1 MKKKYFFLVT
11 TFLLLQ
17 YLQLMG
23 QQTLSHQNQSPPV
36 NPGYAFTRG
45 MNVDCADKILIDI
58 SNGNNLKFLQLN
70 EYIRKNFIKY
80 IVLSG
85 LEHSNIFGNP
95 TMESVL
101 KSFIYKVRITFPG
114 IQIGI
119 SGSDSGYFQAT
130 GPVSVPTQFAANCF
144 PKGTLNNYNNLNQ
157 ALNDAGP
164 FLINLKKS
172 ELCKFFYRASQFG
185 INAEASKNISA
196 CKTSFDAFYIEY
208 RYWNRTTSLAAM
220 QNEFSNYK
228 TILSVLQIL
237 KCSYGCVRNIDSE
250 FLPTEIFN
258 LQGWTA
264 IDQITDADP
273 LADRLII
280 PSFTSNAGGTYD
292 QVCKTLHFLSDRFS
306 KPNSKIFI
314 ELNAESSSFN
324 YCNSSQIPNNYL
336 GDFLNGTVTPSGN
349 MYSAEKM
356 FLNKF
361 NNIDYMCSLCSCRPY
376 NDNHYNYS
384 NTYGNSLVGVIWT
397 PYTMLNDHS
406 LFREQEK
413 PTLEI
418 VESKPILFQI
428 IDINGRIKNYK
439 SQEEIFSSTTNNS
452 ITEGIYFIKIVYDD
466 GKQDIRKIFINSR

>member
-1 MKKKYFFLVT
+1 MKKKYLCIII

-17 YLQLMG
+17 NLQILG

-36 NPGYAFTRG
+36 NPGYPFTRG
-45 MNVDCADKILIDI
+45 INVDCADKILVDI

-70 EYIRKNFIKY
+70 EYIRKNFIRY

-95 TMESVL
+95 SMEAVL

-119 SGSDSGYFQAT
+119 SGSDSGYFQT
-130 GPVSVPTQFAANCF
+130 TEPVLVPNQFAANCY
-144 PKGTLNNYNNLNQ
+144 PKGTINNFNSINQ
-157 ALNDAGP
+157 AFNDAGP

-172 ELCKFFYRASQFG
+172 ELCKFFYRAAQFG
-185 INAEASKNISA
+185 INAEASKNTLV
-196 CKTSFDAFYIEY
+196 CKTTFDAFYLEY
-208 RYWNRTTSLAAM
+208 RYWNKTFSLAAM

-237 KCSYGCVRNIDSE
+237 KCAYGCIRFIDTE
-250 FLPTEIFN
+250 FLPTEIYN

-280 PSFTSNAGGTYD
+280 PSFTSNAAGTFD

-314 ELNAESSSFN
+314 ELNAESRSFN
-324 YCNSSQIPNNYL
+324 YCNSSQIPNNFL
-336 GDFLNGTVTPSGN
+336 GDFLNGTVTQSGN
-349 MYSAEKM
+349 MYSVEKM
-356 FLNKF
+356 FLNKL
-361 NNIDYMCSLCSCRPY
+361 NDIDYMCLSCSCRPY
-376 NDNHYNYS
+376 NDNHYNYL
-384 NTYGNSLVGVIWT
+384 NTSGNSLVGVIWT
-397 PYTMLNDHS
+397 PYTMLNDHN

-413 PTLEI
+413 KR
-418 VESKPILFQI
+418 VEFVERKPILFQL

-439 SQEEIFSSTTNNS
+439 TQEEISGLATNNS
-452 ITEGIYFIKIVYDD
+452 IADGMYFIKIVYAD
-466 GKQDIRKIFINSR
+466 GKQEIRKTFINSR

>member
-1 MKKKYFFLVT
+1 MKKKYFYIVI
-11 TFLLLQ
+11 TFLLL
-17 YLQLMG
+17 LTIQLLG
-23 QQTLSHQNQSPPV
+23 QQTLSHQNQSPTV
-36 NPGYAFTRG
+36 NPDYPFTRG

-70 EYIRKNFIKY
+70 EYIRKNYIKY

-95 TMESVL
+95 SMEAVL

-114 IQIGI
+114 IKIGV

-130 GPVSVPTQFAANCF
+130 GPITIPPQFGANCF
-144 PKGTLNNYNNLNQ
+144 PFGSVNSYNNFEQ
-157 ALNDAGP
+157 AVNEAGP
-164 FLINLKKS
+164 FLLNLKKS
-172 ELCKFFYRASQFG
+172 ELCKFFYRAALFG
-185 INAEASKNISA
+185 NNTETSKNSLFCRTA
-196 CKTSFDAFYIEY
+196 FDAFYLEY
-208 RYWNRTTSLAAM
+208 RYWNKTFSLAAM

-237 KCSYGCVRNIDSE
+237 KCNYGFIKFIDTE

-264 IDQITDADP
+264 IDQITEADP

-280 PSFTSNAGGTYD
+280 PSFTNNAAGTYD

-349 MYSAEKM
+349 MHSAEKM

-361 NNIDYMCSLCSCRPY
+361 NDIDYLCSSCSCRPY
-376 NDNHYNYS
+376 NDNHYNSS
-384 NTYGNSLVGVIWT
+384 NTNSNSLVGIIWT
-397 PYTMLNDHS
+397 PYTMLNDHY
-406 LFREQEK
+406 LFRELEK
-413 PTLEI
+413 QMEEV
-418 VESKPILFQI
+418 VESKPIQFQL

-439 SQEEIFSSTTNNS
+439 TLEEISSSTTNNS
-452 ITEGIYFIKIVYDD
+452 IAEGMYFIKIVYAD
-466 GKQDIRKIFINSR
+466 GKQEIIKTVITSR

>member
-1 MKKKYFFLVT
+1 MKVKFIYLVIPI
-11 TFLLLQ
+11 LLL
-17 YLQLMG
+17 LKLDLLG

-36 NPGYAFTRG
+36 NPGYLFTRG
-45 MNVDCADKILIDI
+45 LNVDCADKILFDI
-58 SNGNNLKFLQLN
+58 SNGNNLTFFQLN
-70 EYIRKNFIKY
+70 EYIRKNYIGY

-95 TMESVL
+95 VMEAVL

-130 GPVSVPTQFAANCF
+130 GPISIPTQFAANCY
-144 PKGTLNNYNNLNQ
+144 PKGTINNYNNFNQ

-172 ELCKFFYRASQFG
+172 ELCKFFYRAVQFG
-185 INAEASKNISA
+185 NYAEVSRSTPV
-196 CKTSFDAFYIEY
+196 CKTTFDAFYLEY
-208 RYWNRTTSLAAM
+208 RYWNRTVSLAAI

-237 KCSYGCVRNIDSE
+237 KCSNGCIRFIDTE

-258 LQGWTA
+258 RQGWTA
-264 IDQITDADP
+264 IDQITEADP

-280 PSFTSNAGGTYD
+280 PSFTNNASGTFD

-314 ELNAESSSFN
+314 ELNAESSAFN
-324 YCNSSQIPNNYL
+324 YCSSSQIPNNYL
-336 GDFLNGTVTPSGN
+336 GNYLNGTVTPSGN
-349 MYSAEKM
+349 MYSVEKM

-361 NNIDYMCSLCSCRPY
+361 NAIDYMCSSCSCRPF

-384 NTYGNSLVGVIWT
+384 NAYGNSLVGVLWT
-397 PYTMLNDHS
+397 PYTMLNDHN

-413 PTLEI
+413 PLVEI
-418 VESKPILFQI
+418 VESKPILFQL

-439 SQEEIFSSTTNNS
+439 TLEEIYGSTTNNS
-452 ITEGIYFIKIVYDD
+452 IAEGMYFIKIVYGD
-466 GKQDIRKIFINSR
+466 GNQEIRKTFINSR